1 MKKRHDRAR
10 GPARLVLGLM
20 SGTSADGIDVAL
32 ARVPPGPQ
40 GSRRARLDNFTTL
53 EFPRDVRA
61 AVLRLAEGAATTTQE
76 LSQLNVRLGQ
86 VFAQAVLAACRKF
99 RVSPRQIALIGSHG
113 QTVYHQGVSSRFL
126 GARAASTLQIGE
138 PAVIAAETGITT
150 VADFR
155 PADMAVG
162 GQGAPLVPW
171 VDYLLY
177 RDSRRGRAA
186 LNIGG
191 IANLT
196 VIPRGARP
204 DQVFAFDTGP
214 GNMLA
219 DGLVRYFTR
228 GRRQFDRDAQ
238 MARRGSLLPAL
249 LDTLLADPYFR
260 LRPPKTAGREQYG
273 AACVQ
278 RILDW
283 GRRHRA
289 RPEDLVRTA
298 TLLTALS
305 IVDAIHRWVRPRA
318 RIQQLIVSGGGAR
331 NPLMMAQLAA
341 ALPQIELLTSDALGV
356 PGDAKEAFAFA
367 LLANETIH
375 RRPSSL
381 PGATGAAR
389 PAILGKVC
397 YAPPR

>member
-1 MKKRHDRAR
+1 MKQRHDRVR

-32 ARVPPGPQ
+32 VRIPPGPAA
-40 GSRRARLDNFTTL
+40 SRRARLDNFTAL
-53 EFPRDVRA
+53 DFPRDVRA
-61 AVLRLAEGAATTTQE
+61 AVLRLAEGAPTTTQE
-76 LSQLNVRLGQ
+76 LSRLNVRLGQ
-86 VFAQAVLAACRKF
+86 VFAQAALAACRKF
-99 RVSPRQIALIGSHG
+99 RVSPQRIALLGSHG
-113 QTVYHQGVSSRFL
+113 QTVYHQGIPSRFL

-171 VDYLLY
+171 VDYLLF
-177 RDSRRGRAA
+177 RDTGRGRAV

-196 VIPRGARP
+196 VIPRAARP
-204 DQVFAFDTGP
+204 QDVFAFDSGP

-228 GRRQFDRDAQ
+228 GRRSYDRDSQ
-238 MARRGSLLPAL
+238 MARRGRLLPAL
-249 LDTLLADPYFR
+249 LDKLLAEPYFR
-260 LRPPKTAGREQYG
+260 LRPPKTAGREQFG

-283 GRRHRA
+283 GRHHRA

-305 IVDAIHRWVRPRA
+305 IVDAFHRWVLPRA
-318 RIQQLIVSGGGAR
+318 RIQQIIISGGGAR

-341 ALPQIELLTSDALGV
+341 AMPPIEFLNPDAFGV

-367 LLANETIH
+367 LLANETMHH
-375 RRPSSL
+375 RTASL
-381 PGATGAAR
+381 PAATGAAR

>member
-1 MKKRHDRAR
+1 MKRLHDRAR
-10 GPARLVLGLM
+10 GRARLVLGLM
-20 SGTSADGIDVAL
+20 SGTSADGIDAAL
-32 ARVPPGPQ
+32 VRVPPGPE
-40 GSRRARLDNFTTL
+40 GSRRARLENFTTL
-53 EFPRDVRA
+53 DFPRDVRT
-61 AVLRLAEGAATTTQE
+61 AVLRLAEGATTTTQE

-86 VFAQAVLAACRKF
+86 VFAQAALAACRKF
-99 RVSPRQIALIGSHG
+99 RVSPQRIALIGSHG
-113 QTVYHQGVSSRFL
+113 QTVYHQGIPSRFL
-126 GARAASTLQIGE
+126 GARAGSTLQIGE

-196 VIPRGARP
+196 VIPRAARP

-214 GNMLA
+214 GNMVA
-219 DGLVRYFTR
+219 DGLVRYFSR

-305 IVDAIHRWVRPRA
+305 IVDAIHRWVLPRA
-318 RIQQLIVSGGGAR
+318 RVQQLIVSGGGAR

-356 PGDAKEAFAFA
+356 PGGAKEAFAFA

-375 RRPSSL
+375 RRTSSL